1 MIESAQLLI
10 QESLKEQKMLYAQDR
25 RHMIY
30 KLLDYYAGDKTAKY
44 IEERFGADDFREIP
58 V

>member
-25 RHMIY
+25 RHMIC
-30 KLLDYYAGDKTAKY
+30 LL
-44 IEERFGADDFREIP
+44 F
-58 V
+58 